1 MKFKWEYFLTLYI
14 IKGKK
19 YKFVCAK
26 LAIDQVTSDRLG
38 MIFFLLNLYFIV
50 YLLYVCNGNA
60 PLPKVIGTVVGS

>member
-26 LAIDQVTSDRLG
+26 LAIDQVTFVKEISTNTVSRSRGGYEPTTVPITLG
-38 MIFFLLNLYFIV
+38 RRAF
-50 YLLYVCNGNA
+50 
-60 PLPKVIGTVVGS
+60 PLHTYSK